1 MDPQHWYRTIEEN
14 PVANGLDKFH
24 SIARRNRVCD
34 IAAVDRILTKEL
46 VMCLQSHP
54 AAKVLQGIH
63 GSVLDDLTTLF
74 DAVLTDS
81 IEDDYVRRLLKA
93 AVTKA
98 DDKTLW
104 DEVLA
109 FITASLTA
117 IDTATRPLAPRST
130 EPQDKSATAA
140 QTSTPRINVSE
151 HHSFPV
157 ATVAPGCTVS
167 SQSQSTSQY
176 TTDYVTSSSEYRE
189 DTIILLKNKLKGR
202 LDIDIPGFLDVFFPS
217 SDYQQTAER
226 FLDRCK
232 AGVVPAF
239 HNG

>member
-1 MDPQHWYRTIEEN
+1 MDPKHWYRTIEEN

-24 SIARRNRVCD
+24 SIARRNQVCD
-34 IAAVDRILTKEL
+34 IAAVDRILTKDVRYLAIEL
-46 VMCLQSHP
+46 VICLQSHP

-63 GSVLDDLTTLF
+63 GSVLDDLTSLF

-93 AVTKA
+93 AITKV

-140 QTSTPRINVSE
+140 QISTPTHPN
-151 HHSFPV
+151 HHP
-157 ATVAPGCTVS
+157 
-167 SQSQSTSQY
+167 STPQ
-176 TTDYVTSSSEYRE
+176 TT
-189 DTIILLKNKLKGR
+189 
-202 LDIDIPGFLDVFFPS
+202 
-217 SDYQQTAER
+217 
-226 FLDRCK
+226 
-232 AGVVPAF
+232 
-239 HNG
+239 